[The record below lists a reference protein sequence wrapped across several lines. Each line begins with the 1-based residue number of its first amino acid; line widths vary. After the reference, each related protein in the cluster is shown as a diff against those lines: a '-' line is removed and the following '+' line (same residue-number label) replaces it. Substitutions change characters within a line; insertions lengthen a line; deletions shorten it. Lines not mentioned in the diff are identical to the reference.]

1 MQNVTGFMVGRQAE
15 AAGIAKA
22 GAKLVMAVA
31 NAKASVNSTPDV
43 DTPTEGP

>member
-1 MQNVTGFMVGRQAE
+1 MICKQNITGFMVGRQAE

-31 NAKASVNSTPDV
+31 NAKVRSQKV
-43 DTPTEGP
+43 